1 VDRTGATGF
10 ARLPPQRVLYSAR
23 GTPCR
28 WRRAASTFVCRN
40 LSGRILPTCEPGSAQ
55 GLRKLTMHNGQR
67 VDRFKALVQ
76 PAPVKLPSVLGVTLV
91 LGTSPVVGDSGRCG
105 TLQARCVAAA
115 GDDPLSLRTRC
126 WRSPNLAPITAARRR
141 RRRDGHRNGGG

>member
-1 VDRTGATGF
+1 
-10 ARLPPQRVLYSAR
+10 
-23 GTPCR
+23 
-28 WRRAASTFVCRN
+28 
-40 LSGRILPTCEPGSAQ
+40 
-55 GLRKLTMHNGQR
+55 MHNGQR

-141 RRRDGHRNGGG
+141 RRRDGHRNGGGLANRRLSGGMRLAHWACHRAWFCSALAAVCRQEDYL